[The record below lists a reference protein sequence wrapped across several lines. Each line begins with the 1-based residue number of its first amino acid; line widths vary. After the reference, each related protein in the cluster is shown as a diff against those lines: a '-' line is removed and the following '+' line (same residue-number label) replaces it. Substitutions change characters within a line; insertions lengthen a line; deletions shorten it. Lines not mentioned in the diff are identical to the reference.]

1 MPTFKR
7 AELNISV
14 VPNGTYLAKVVEAR
28 ERTLSNGNAMI
39 TMKLQLAD
47 AATLPCILTFVEK
60 ARAAITAFCQSA
72 DLVLPADKDADI
84 NLTAADCLG
93 RYLYVTVVNEDD
105 GQGGDPYPKIVR
117 FLTREAALIK
127 NPQLARIV
135 LREQLPLKL
144 SAN

>member
-1 MPTFKR
+1 MHR
-7 AELNISV
+7 NAIV
-14 VPNGTYLAKVVEAR
+14 RMKV
-28 ERTLSNGNAMI
+28 
-39 TMKLQLAD
+39 QLAD
-47 AATLPCILTFVEK
+47 ARTLPCTLTFVEK

-105 GQGGDPYPKIVR
+105 GQGGYPYPKIVR

-127 NPQLARIV
+127 NPLLACTE
-135 LREQLPLKL
+135 LR
-144 SAN
+144 